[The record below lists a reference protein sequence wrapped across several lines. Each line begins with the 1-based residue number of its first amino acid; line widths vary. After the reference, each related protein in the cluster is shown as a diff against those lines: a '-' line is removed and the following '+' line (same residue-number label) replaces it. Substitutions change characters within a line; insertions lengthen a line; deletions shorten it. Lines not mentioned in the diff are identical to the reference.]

1 MFTNSLNY
9 LTRLSL
15 VVSLSLPWLH
25 SASAEDSA
33 FASFK
38 LNGVE
43 TDCVIERI
51 EEDAFW
57 GRADVG
63 PGGGVA
69 ITEQEARD
77 AYKCAWREM
86 RDGYAKSDHPI
97 AARYADWKLFSNTP
111 YISENHG
118 NRYVNNHANEIAAPL
133 YKDYEQAAALPVG
146 SILTKD
152 AFVVNKNGRVVFG
165 ALQTMEKMP
174 PGFNPESF
182 DWRYSLI
189 LPDGRMFGT
198 TGGDGSATVK
208 FCHECHNKQLEHTAN
223 PLLFLPDEY
232 RVR

>member
-1 MFTNSLNY
+1 MLINDLKQ
-9 LTRLSL
+9 LIRIGLVAGLS
-15 VVSLSLPWLH
+15 VIWTH
-25 SASAEDSA
+25 AANAQDSA

-69 ITEQEARD
+69 IKEKEARD
-77 AYKCAWREM
+77 VYKCAWREM
-86 RDGYAKSDHPI
+86 RSGYSKSDHPI
-97 AARYADWKLFSNTP
+97 AVSYSDWKRFSNTP
-111 YISENHG
+111 YTSPDHG
-118 NRYVNNHANEIAAPL
+118 NRYVSNYANKIAAPL
-133 YKDYEQAAALPVG
+133 YKDYENAAALPVG
-146 SILTKD
+146 SILAKD
-152 AFVVNKNGRVVFG
+152 SFVVNKNGRVVFG

-189 LPDGRMFGT
+189 LPDGRVFGV
-198 TGGDGSATVK
+198 TGGDGSGTVR
-208 FCHECHNKQLEHTAN
+208 FCHECHNQQLNKIVN
-223 PLLFLPDEY
+223 PLFFLPDQY